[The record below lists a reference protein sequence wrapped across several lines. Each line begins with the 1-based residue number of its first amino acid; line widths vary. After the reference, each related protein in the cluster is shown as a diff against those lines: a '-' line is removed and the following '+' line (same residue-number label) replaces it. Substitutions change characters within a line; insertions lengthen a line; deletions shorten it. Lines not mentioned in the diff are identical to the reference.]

1 MPNWTGG
8 GPGDYLEVWDMGP
21 AAAAA
26 NAGPNL
32 TLLTSAPPDVKPTP
46 SDLRMAL
53 NVEPIGESIFY
64 RNKGIN
70 FKEGNNND
78 ATPKVGDASRNNA
91 PVATVT
97 FPVVALPANGPAGLP
112 PAVKVKAKREAPDKT
127 KREILENQE
136 CNSMCHSLKM
146 PINLVAKTSKR
157 DGFDGFRMGLF

>member
-1 MPNWTGG
+1 
-8 GPGDYLEVWDMGP
+8 MGP